1 MFVYSD
7 RQPPKPSNTQTRN
20 VDFTMSKQYLNP
32 PELFNSKQYGFS
44 QIVITKPGREVFIS
58 GQVAWDKSA
67 QIVSADFEIQA
78 RKAFEN
84 VQIAIETA
92 GGVLKDIVILRL
104 YIVNYNEEKGHIVGT
119 VLREFFGTETP
130 PASTWISVNGL
141 ANPDFLIEIEAQ
153 AVINE

>member
-1 MFVYSD
+1 
-7 RQPPKPSNTQTRN
+7 
-20 VDFTMSKQYLNP
+20 MSKQYLNP

-44 QIVITKPGREVFIS
+44 QIVITKPGRQVFIS
-58 GQVAWDKSA
+58 GQVAWDRDE
-67 QIVSADFEIQA
+67 QIVSNDFEVQT

-84 VQIAIETA
+84 VQIAIEKT
-92 GGVLKDIVILRL
+92 GGALQDIVMLRL
-104 YIVNYNEEKGHIVGT
+104 YIVHYDAEKGAAVGT
-119 VLREFFGTETP
+119 VLREFFGVKTP